1 MLEASD
7 GVADDTRAATQ
18 KRGRSRAADV
28 EYAPCGECALNAGS
42 HGRPEAAWHKLCAF
56 SVAFAKWRV
65 IMRIEFT
72 GRREVV
78 AAARVAFEAN
88 VDGADVWCSVSLD
101 ALNDHFGNEGPSA
114 HNLVGTF
121 EANRARIENATRRVL
136 EKNGGKSV
144 ELESG
149 DFN

>member
-1 MLEASD
+1 MHLAENARSARPYVKRQRL
-7 GVADDTRAATQ
+7 GTGFARSKFSFDT
-18 KRGRSRAADV
+18 
-28 EYAPCGECALNAGS
+28 
-42 HGRPEAAWHKLCAF
+42 
-56 SVAFAKWRV
+56 WRI

-78 AAARVAFEAN
+78 AAARVAYEAN

-101 ALNDHFGNEGPSA
+101 ALNDHFGNPGPSA
-114 HNLVGTF
+114 HDLVGTF

-136 EKNGGKSV
+136 EKNGGRSV
-144 ELESG
+144 ELETG

>member
-1 MLEASD
+1 MHLAENARSL
-7 GVADDTRAATQ
+7 RAAPARLTR
-18 KRGRSRAADV
+18 RGTGFARSTISFDT
-28 EYAPCGECALNAGS
+28 
-42 HGRPEAAWHKLCAF
+42 
-56 SVAFAKWRV
+56 WRI

-101 ALNDHFGNEGPSA
+101 ALNDHFGNDGTSA
-114 HNLVGTF
+114 HTLVGTF

-136 EKNGGKSV
+136 EKNGGRSV
-144 ELESG
+144 ELETG